1 MAMPKST
8 EATMA
13 RCLDDLSH
21 GNGLAVWVLLNATQR
36 RALVMGWLILNAPDE
51 LVIDKRNAMAFVEGL
66 EHGMSR
72 LSADTDVRIFPMTG
86 APQ

>member
-21 GNGLAVWVLLNATQR
+21 GNGLAVWVLLNATHR

-51 LVIDKRNAMAFVEGL
+51 LVERAGEDRHVCPRGSLLSLIL
-66 EHGMSR
+66 ESFGGGGRGVVS
-72 LSADTDVRIFPMTG
+72 
-86 APQ
+86 